1 MITLLIISLITNV
14 WLFASEFY
22 FRSRLQIFSCQ
33 GDLNWVNEHRPRTS
47 IWKDAVPGSPIW
59 ILLFRCLITR
69 NECNIW
75 PKLSSITRIKCHMSW
90 YIVHITDISL
100 SQVFQYFLQL
110 DILGEG
116 SWLFNLF
123 MNMTGK
129 NYSDN
134 KWFPLFCLRQT
145 GTHFENHWSSVEY
158 SYSWFT
164 LLIYFSQI
172 THT

>member
-1 MITLLIISLITNV
+1 
-14 WLFASEFY
+14 
-22 FRSRLQIFSCQ
+22 
-33 GDLNWVNEHRPRTS
+33 
-47 IWKDAVPGSPIW
+47 
-59 ILLFRCLITR
+59 
-69 NECNIW
+69 
-75 PKLSSITRIKCHMSW
+75 MSW

-134 KWFPLFCLRQT
+134 K
-145 GTHFENHWSSVEY
+145 
-158 SYSWFT
+158 
-164 LLIYFSQI
+164 
-172 THT
+172 